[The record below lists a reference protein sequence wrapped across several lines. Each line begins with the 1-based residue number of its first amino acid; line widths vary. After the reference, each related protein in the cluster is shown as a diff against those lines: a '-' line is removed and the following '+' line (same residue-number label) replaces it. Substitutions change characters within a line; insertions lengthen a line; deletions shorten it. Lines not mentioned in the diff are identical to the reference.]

1 MGDDPLAVLQRAP
14 ALLAP
19 VAVAYDRR
27 LAQWGPRARGVFWR
41 NEEGQTLRFEVLCRL
56 LAGDPGPLTIN
67 DLGCGYGAFFDY
79 LATRSEIPLARFTG
93 YDISEEMVAKARAR
107 ISDPRAHFVSG
118 LIPTEAA
125 DYSFASGTFN
135 LNLDANAAE
144 WKAYVQA
151 SLAYLW
157 RFSRKGLAFNMLDG
171 RDANS
176 EGLFYA
182 EPEGFVEF
190 CRSLSPRVELATDY
204 PLNEWTIF
212 VRR

>member
-1 MGDDPLAVLQRAP
+1 MGDDPIAVLQRAP

-27 LAQWGPRARGVFWR
+27 LAQWGPQARGVFWR
-41 NEEGQTLRFEVLCRL
+41 NEEGQALRFDVLCRAL
-56 LAGDPGPLTIN
+56 ENDPGPLTVN

-79 LATRSEIPLARFTG
+79 LAARPEIPLARFTG
-93 YDISEEMVAKARAR
+93 YDISEEMLAKARTRTAD
-107 ISDPRAHFVSG
+107 SRAHFVAS
-118 LIPTEAA
+118 LVPTEAA

-135 LNLDANAAE
+135 LNLDADPKE
-144 WKAYVQA
+144 WRNYVQA

-157 RFSRKGLAFNMLDG
+157 RFSRKGLAFNMLTG

-182 EPEGFVEF
+182 APESFAAF
-190 CRSLSPRVELATDY
+190 CRTLSPRVELATDY
-204 PLNEWTIF
+204 PLKEWTIF